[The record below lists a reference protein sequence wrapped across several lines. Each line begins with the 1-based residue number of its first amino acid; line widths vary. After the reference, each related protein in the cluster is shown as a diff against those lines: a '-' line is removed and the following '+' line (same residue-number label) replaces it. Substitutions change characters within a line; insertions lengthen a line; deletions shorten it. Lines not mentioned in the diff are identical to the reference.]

1 MFKYSNGLIVTL
13 CIGLALLH
21 GVLLYGGS
29 TGNDDVYITYWS
41 AKTLSDWGHIVNY
54 NGDVIEQS
62 SSLLHVIILATLHKL
77 FGIPF
82 AVLGIYL
89 SAFMG
94 GMTLIVAWRLAGALQ
109 LKYPWFVIFF
119 CAVFPYLVYWSF
131 AGLET
136 TLVTLLVTLLVY
148 AFIKIFTQTTQS
160 LFHLFTSLLIGCY
173 LLARPEAIFII
184 SLFFLEI
191 TGYMLIYNRFKQ
203 QHSFTYTTAHY
214 ISLTQLISVTLILF
228 VVLSLWRY
236 PTFGQI
242 FPQPVYAKSAGLL
255 LSNFLAG
262 IEYLFQQYWI
272 PSLAVLTGLVIVGVA
287 QIFQSRVQDPREQAV
302 VIILLFFLAQMAFVV
317 AKGDDWMEG
326 GRFFVPILPLLVI
339 YGLYVINQF
348 PVKIAPIILILLSL
362 TALFDNAKFNK
373 YQSRGT
379 FLPLTKAVSE
389 PVINHFEA
397 LQTSFDWPEKI
408 NREHLAHI
416 PSIIMLDKV
425 ITRLLKV
432 KSSLTIFAWEMG
444 MIPFYIAN
452 QYFGK
457 VKFIDMYGLTTH
469 HLTDCG
475 MDNQFNK
482 RLDGHLFKG
491 RFGIQTTLWFL
502 LAKFKEIQNNCPVI
516 PAPDIIY
523 GMGKAQW
530 INKLDESKGK
540 YQIIYRQSGQ
550 VTTGGCWS
558 KQQANADYFIIIS
571 VDLMAKTNEL
581 QLESYKW
588 PQVLCQMR
596 RSW

>member
-1 MFKYSNGLIVTL
+1 MFRYSNGLLATL
-13 CIGLALLH
+13 CLGLAFLH
-21 GVLLYGGS
+21 GVLLYSGS

-41 AKTLSDWGHIVNY
+41 AKTLSDGGHIVNY
-54 NGDVIEQS
+54 NGDALEQS
-62 SSLLHVIILATLHKL
+62 SSLLHVIILAILHKL
-77 FGIPF
+77 SGISF

-148 AFIKIFTQTTQS
+148 AVIKISTQTTQS

-184 SLFFLEI
+184 LLFFLEI
-191 TGYMLIYNRFKQ
+191 AGYMLIYNQFKQ
-203 QHSFTYTTAHY
+203 QHPFTYTTAHY
-214 ISLTQLISVTLILF
+214 ISLTQLFSVTLILF
-228 VVLSLWRY
+228 IVLSFWRY
-236 PTFGQI
+236 QTFGQI

-272 PSLAVLTGLVIVGVA
+272 PSLAVLTGLVVGGTA
-287 QIFQSRVQDPREQAV
+287 QIFRGRVQDPREPAL

-326 GRFFVPILPLLVI
+326 GRFFVPVLPLLVI

-348 PVKIAPIILILLSL
+348 PVKIAPLILILLSL
-362 TALFDNAKFNK
+362 TAWIDNAKFNK

-379 FLPLTKAVSE
+379 FLPLIKAVSE

-397 LQTSFDWPEKI
+397 LQTNFDWPEKI

-425 ITRLLKV
+425 ITQLLKI

-444 MIPFYIAN
+444 MIPFYIAD
-452 QYFGK
+452 QHFGK

-469 HLTDCG
+469 HLTYCDLEKH
-475 MDNQFNK
+475 FNK
-482 RLDGHLFKG
+482 SFGGHLFKG
-491 RFGIQTTLWFL
+491 RFGIQTSLWFL
-502 LAKFKEIQNNCPVI
+502 LAKFKEIQENCPII
-516 PAPDIIY
+516 PDPDIIY
-523 GMGKAQW
+523 GMGEAQW
-530 INKLDESKGK
+530 INNLDESKGK

-558 KQQANADYFIIIS
+558 KQKANADYFIIIS
-571 VDLMAKTNEL
+571 ANLLAKTNEF

-588 PQVLCQMR
+588 PQVSCQMR
-596 RSW
+596 RTW